1 MKPFLRKAD
10 PLFRLIGIIVVL
22 AGAFAYAR
30 FQGGAV
36 SWTVF
41 YMVLPFGLYG
51 IFLYIYPLRAVT
63 AEREVGRREIP
74 YGSPLRSTVR
84 LQRRFMFP
92 LLYISVKEVAQSAT
106 QIPMPSKLFVW
117 GFRRRKEWTYETA
130 PLKRGEHVLEG
141 IEIEAA
147 DFFGWMRKRRFIPLR
162 QSVTVLPKVTDMRE
176 VPSAASEERGSAAAS
191 FASVKESSVAT
202 GIRDYQP
209 GDRLSRIHWP
219 AFART
224 GELHSK
230 ELEDRRAQDLLLVL
244 DGSPS
249 PQFEEQVGFAASIL
263 KKSVETHSAAGFLSL
278 GESGMSI
285 PRVEGP
291 DSLRSAMLHLARFSP
306 TPAGGHLPPA
316 GSRSLAAARTMTVI
330 TGPLTE
336 AWVAAFLREARQVSG
351 GILFSV
357 LGKGEH
363 PGRGALEAARA
374 AIAAG
379 FDVRFITER
388 EFGEPERGEMGR

>member
-1 MKPFLRKAD
+1 MKAFLRKAG
-10 PLFRLIGIIVVL
+10 PLLRLIGIATVL
-22 AGAFAYAR
+22 GGAFAYAQ
-30 FQGGAV
+30 FQGGVV

-41 YMVLPFGLYG
+41 YMVLPFALYG

-63 AEREVGRREIP
+63 AEREVSRREIA
-74 YGSPLRSTVR
+74 YGGSLQSAVR
-84 LQRRFMFP
+84 LGRRFMFP
-92 LLYISVKEVAQSAT
+92 LLYVSVNEVAGSAT
-106 QIPMPSKLFVW
+106 QIPMPSTLFIW
-117 GFRRRKEWTYETA
+117 GFRRRKEWVYQTE

-141 IEIEAA
+141 IEIETA

-162 QSVTVLPKVTDMRE
+162 QTITVLPKVTDMRE
-176 VPSAASEERGSAAAS
+176 VPSDASEERGSAAAT

-263 KKSVETHSAAGFLSL
+263 KKSVETRSAAGFLSL
-278 GESGMSI
+278 GESGVAI

-291 DSLRSAMLHLARFSP
+291 ESLRSAMLHLARFSP
-306 TPAGGHLPPA
+306 STEGGHFPPA
-316 GSRSLAAARTMTVI
+316 GSRALAAARTMTVI

-336 AWVAAFLREARQVSG
+336 AWVTAFLREARQASG

-357 LGKGEH
+357 IGKGEH
-363 PGRGALEAARA
+363 PGRAALETART

-379 FDVRFITER
+379 FDVRFVTER
-388 EFGEPERGEMGR
+388 EFGDPERGGVRR

>member
-1 MKPFLRKAD
+1 MKRFLRKAG
-10 PLFRLIGIIVVL
+10 PMLRLIGILAVL
-22 AGAFAYAR
+22 AGVFAYAQ
-30 FQGGAV
+30 FQGGVV

-51 IFLYIYPLRAVT
+51 IFLYFYPLRAIT

-84 LQRRFMFP
+84 FGRRFMFP
-92 LLYISVKEVAQSAT
+92 LLYVTVKEIPGSAAQL
-106 QIPMPSKLFVW
+106 PMPTTLFLW
-117 GFRRRKEWTYETA
+117 GFRRKKDWSYETG
-130 PLKRGEHVLEG
+130 PLMRGEHVLEG
-141 IEIEAA
+141 IEIEAS
-147 DFFGWMRKRRFIPLR
+147 DFFGWMRKRHFIPLR
-162 QSVTVLPKVTDMRE
+162 QTITVLPKVTDMRE

-263 KKSVETHSAAGFLSL
+263 KKAVESRSASGFLSL
-278 GESGMSI
+278 GEAGAAI

-291 DSLRSAMLHLARFSP
+291 DSLRAAMLHLARFRPSP
-306 TPAGGHLPPA
+306 SGGHLPPA
-316 GSRSLAAARTMTVI
+316 DSRALAAARTMTVI

-336 AWVAAFLREARQVSG
+336 KWVAAFLREARQASG

-357 LGKGEH
+357 LGKDEH
-363 PGRGALEAARA
+363 PGRVGMEAARA

-379 FDVRFITER
+379 FDVRFVTER
-388 EFGEPERGEMGR
+388 DFADPERGGAR

>member
-1 MKPFLRKAD
+1 MKLFLRKAG
-10 PLFRLIGIIVVL
+10 PLLRLIGIVAVL
-22 AGAFAYAR
+22 AGAFAYAQ

-51 IFLYIYPLRAVT
+51 IFLYLYPLRAVT

-84 LQRRFMFP
+84 LGRRFMFP
-92 LLYISVKEVAQSAT
+92 LLYVSVKEVTGNAT
-106 QIPMPSKLFVW
+106 QIPMPSTLFIW
-117 GFRRRKEWTYETA
+117 GFRRRREWAYETD

-162 QSVTVLPKVTDMRE
+162 QTITVLPKLTDMRE
-176 VPSAASEERGSAAAS
+176 VPSEASEERGSAAAS

-263 KKSVETHSAAGFLSL
+263 KKSVETRAAAGFLSL
-278 GESGMSI
+278 GESGAAI

-291 DSLRSAMLHLARFSP
+291 DSLRAAMLHLARFAPSD
-306 TPAGGHLPPA
+306 GGHLPPA

-336 AWVAAFLREARQVSG
+336 TWVTAFLREARQASG

-363 PGRGALEAARA
+363 PGRAALEAARA

-379 FDVRFITER
+379 FDVRFVTER
-388 EFGEPERGEMGR
+388 DFGDPERGGVRR

>member
-1 MKPFLRKAD
+1 MKLFLRKAG
-10 PLFRLIGIIVVL
+10 PLLRLIGIAAVL
-22 AGAFAYAR
+22 AGAFAYAQ

-41 YMVLPFGLYG
+41 YMVLPFSLYG
-51 IFLYIYPLRAVT
+51 IFLYVYPLRAVT
-63 AEREVGRREIP
+63 AEREVDRRELQH
-74 YGSPLRSTVR
+74 GSPLRSTVR
-84 LQRRFMFP
+84 LGRRFMFP
-92 LLYISVKEVAQSAT
+92 LLYISMKEVAGSAA
-106 QIPMPSKLFVW
+106 QIRMPSTLFIW
-117 GFRRRKEWTYETA
+117 GFRRRKEWSYETE

-147 DFFGWMRKRRFIPLR
+147 DFFGWMRKSRFIPLR
-162 QSVTVLPKVTDMRE
+162 QTITVLPKVTDMRE
-176 VPSAASEERGSAAAS
+176 VPSDASEERGSAAAS
-191 FASVKESSVAT
+191 FTAVRESSVAT

-230 ELEDRRAQDLLLVL
+230 GLEDRRAQDLLLVL

-263 KKSVETHSAAGFLSL
+263 KKSVETRSAAGFLSL
-278 GESGMSI
+278 GESGMAI

-291 DSLRSAMLHLARFSP
+291 DSLRTAMLHLARFNPS
-306 TPAGGHLPPA
+306 AEGGQLPPA

-336 AWVAAFLREARQVSG
+336 AWINAFLREARQASG

-363 PGRGALEAARA
+363 PGRAALEAARI

-379 FDVRFITER
+379 FDVRFVTER
-388 EFGEPERGEMGR
+388 EFGDPERGGVRR